1 MDKLNKNFLPSQYN
15 LGGIRKII
23 KTGYVTNIVLSG
35 ILVTLIG
42 TYVFIESKDKVALEE
57 FENKIS
63 TISNAVQTEKIKLEE
78 DDYYQAYMSLKA
90 KQNSGDIKV
99 VKDLEF
105 NLFSEM
111 IQNSSNEN
119 IKLNNVQ
126 YEGETNVIIS
136 GQAIDYPDI
145 EDFYKNL
152 MKQNLIKKAE
162 ISNLEVV
169 PMGEGKNYAV
179 KQIVKFEIKGVTKVE
194 ELKRD

>member
-15 LGGIRKII
+15 LRGIRKII

-78 DDYYQAYMSLKA
+78 DDYYQAYMALKA
-90 KQNSGDIKV
+90 KQSSGDIKV
-99 VKDLEF
+99 IKDLEF